1 MRTLLKLY
9 LIQKKKTMNNKKR
22 VAFLNKLFKEH
33 TLGAHQHNKRPTIKT
48 TTNKK

>member
-1 MRTLLKLY
+1 
-9 LIQKKKTMNNKKR
+9 MNNKKR